1 MNTSNGV
8 VAFGTET
15 IRYEVQFLTT
25 RRTLGIE
32 VHPNLQVLV
41 RAPMDCDP
49 AMITAKVQQRAPWI
63 SKRLAEFQ
71 RFSPRT
77 PPRQFVSGET
87 HLYLGRQYRL
97 KVCEG
102 TVSSVK
108 MRRGQL
114 LGSTRRKTQ
123 PEQVKTIL
131 QRWYRERAREIFEEV
146 LDVCFIS
153 FARRGHPRPRLA
165 VKNMHTRWG
174 SLSSSGL
181 ITLNGNLIRAPKSC
195 IEYVVVHELC
205 HLEHKNHG
213 AKFYQLL
220 EQLIPDWVKR
230 KRKLEEVLL

>member
-1 MNTSNGV
+1 MNISNGI
-8 VAFGTET
+8 VAFGRET
-15 IRYEVQFLTT
+15 ICYKVQFLTT

-41 RAPMDCDP
+41 RAPTDCDP
-49 AMITAKVQQRAPWI
+49 AIIAAKVQHRAPWI
-63 SKRLAEFQ
+63 SKQLSAFQ

-87 HLYLGRQYRL
+87 HLYLGRQFRL
-97 KVCEG
+97 KVSEG

-108 MRRGQL
+108 MTRGQL
-114 LGSTRRKTQ
+114 IVSTRKKTQ

-131 QRWYRERAREIFEEV
+131 QRWYRQRAQEVFGEILES
-146 LDVCFIS
+146 CFKP
-153 FARRGHPRPRLA
+153 FARRGHNCPLLA
-165 VKNMHTRWG
+165 VKNMHARWG

-181 ITLNGNLIRAPKSC
+181 ITLNGNLIRAPKDC

-205 HLEHKNHG
+205 HLEEKNHG
-213 AKFYQLL
+213 SKFYKLL
-220 EQLIPDWVKR
+220 EQLMPDWLRR

>member
-1 MNTSNGV
+1 MSKSNGV
-8 VAFGTET
+8 VAFGRET

-41 RAPMDCDP
+41 RAPTNCDP
-49 AMITAKVQQRAPWI
+49 AIIAAKVHQRAPWI

-97 KVCEG
+97 KASG
-102 TVSSVK
+102 GNVSSVK
-108 MRRGQL
+108 MARGQL
-114 LGSTRRKTQ
+114 IVSTRGETQ
-123 PEQVKTIL
+123 PEQVKATL
-131 QRWYRERAREIFEEV
+131 QRWYRQRAREVFQEI
-146 LDVCFIS
+146 LDSCFKP
-153 FARRGHPRPRLA
+153 FARRGHNCPRLA
-165 VKNMHTRWG
+165 VRAMQTRWG
-174 SLSSSGL
+174 SLSRSGL
-181 ITLNGNLIRAPKSC
+181 ITLNGNLIRAPKGC

-205 HLEHKNHG
+205 HLEHENHG
-213 AKFYQLL
+213 PKFYRLL
-220 EQLIPDWVKR
+220 EQLIPDWLKR

>member
-1 MNTSNGV
+1 MIKSNGV
-8 VAFGTET
+8 VVFGRES
-15 IRYEVQFLTT
+15 IHYEVQFLTT

-49 AMITAKVQQRAPWI
+49 TMITEKVQHRAPWI
-63 SKRLAEFQ
+63 SKQLSAFQ

-77 PPRQFVSGET
+77 TPRQFVSGET
-87 HLYLGRQYRL
+87 HLYLGRQFRL
-97 KVCEG
+97 KVSQG

-108 MRRGQL
+108 MTRGQL
-114 LGSTRRKTQ
+114 IVSTRSKTQ

-131 QRWYRERAREIFEEV
+131 QRWYRQRAREIFGEV
-146 LDVCFIS
+146 LDAGFKP
-153 FARRGHPRPRLA
+153 FAQRGHTYPRLA
-165 VKNMHTRWG
+165 VKSMHTRWG

-181 ITLNGNLIRAPKSC
+181 ITLNGNLIRAPKGC
-195 IEYVVVHELC
+195 IEYVVIHELC

-213 AKFYQLL
+213 PKFYRLL
-220 EQLIPDWVKR
+220 EQLMPDWLKR

>member
-1 MNTSNGV
+1 MSISNGV
-8 VAFGTET
+8 VAFGRE
-15 IRYEVQFLTT
+15 IICYEVQFLAT

-41 RAPMDCDP
+41 RAPTDCDP
-49 AMITAKVQQRAPWI
+49 VMIAAKVQHRAPWI
-63 SKRLAEFQ
+63 SKQLAAFQ
-71 RFSPRT
+71 RFSHRT
-77 PPRQFVSGET
+77 PPRQFVRGET

-102 TVSSVK
+102 AVSSVK
-108 MRRGQL
+108 MTRGQL
-114 LGSTRRKTQ
+114 LVSTRSKAQ

-131 QRWYRERAREIFEEV
+131 QRWYRERAREVFEEV
-146 LDVCFIS
+146 LDAGFKP
-153 FARRGHPRPRLA
+153 FAQRGHTRPQLS
-165 VKNMHTRWG
+165 VKSMHTRWG

-213 AKFYQLL
+213 PKFYKLL
-220 EQLIPDWVKR
+220 EQLMPDWLR
-230 KRKLEEVLL
+230 QKRKLEEVLL

>member
-1 MNTSNGV
+1 MSKSNGV
-8 VAFGTET
+8 VAFGRE
-15 IRYEVQFLTT
+15 IICYEVQFLTT

-41 RAPMDCDP
+41 RAPTDCDP
-49 AMITAKVQQRAPWI
+49 AMIAGKVQQRAPWI

-71 RFSPRT
+71 QFSPRT

-108 MRRGQL
+108 LTQGQL
-114 LGSTRRKTQ
+114 IVSTRSKTQ
-123 PEQVKTIL
+123 PEQVKVTL
-131 QRWYRERAREIFEEV
+131 QRWYRQRAREVFGEV
-146 LDVCFIS
+146 LDACFKP
-153 FARRGHPRPRLA
+153 FAQRGYIHPQLF
-165 VKNMHTRWG
+165 VKSMHTRWG

-181 ITLNGNLIRAPKSC
+181 ITLNSSLIRAPKGC

-213 AKFYQLL
+213 PKFYKLL
-220 EQLIPDWVKR
+220 EQLMPDWLRR
-230 KRKLEEVLL
+230 KRKLEEGLL

>member
-1 MNTSNGV
+1 MSKSNGV
-8 VAFGTET
+8 VAFGRET
-15 IRYEVQFLTT
+15 ICYEVQFLTT

-32 VHPNLQVLV
+32 VYPNLRVLV
-41 RAPMDCDP
+41 RAPTDCDP

-63 SKRLAEFQ
+63 SKQLAAFQ

-77 PPRQFVSGET
+77 PPRQFLSGET

-108 MRRGQL
+108 MTRGQL
-114 LGSTRRKTQ
+114 LVSMRSKTRS
-123 PEQVKTIL
+123 EQVKATL
-131 QRWYRERAREIFEEV
+131 QRWYRQRAREVFGEI
-146 LDVCFIS
+146 LDSCFKP
-153 FARRGHPRPRLA
+153 FARRGHNCPRLA
-165 VKNMHTRWG
+165 VRVMQTRWG
-174 SLSSSGL
+174 SLSRSGL
-181 ITLNGNLIRAPKSC
+181 ITLNGNLIRAPKGC
-195 IEYVVVHELC
+195 IEYVVIHELC

-213 AKFYQLL
+213 PKFYRLL